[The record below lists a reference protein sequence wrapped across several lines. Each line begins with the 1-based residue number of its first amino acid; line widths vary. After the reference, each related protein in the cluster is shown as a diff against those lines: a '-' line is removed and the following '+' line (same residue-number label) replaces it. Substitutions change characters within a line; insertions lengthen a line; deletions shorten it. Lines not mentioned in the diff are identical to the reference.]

1 MSGWYSEVPRPWTQ
15 VLDPPFSAP
24 RLPACSQGWDRLRRP
39 IWMFDPVSC
48 RGVYA
53 NAPALE
59 LWGAADLEELLQRD
73 FSQLSPAVRSRTER
87 LALVTANGNAVTE
100 RWSFYP
106 KGQPVTVQAMISS
119 LALEDGRTVLLFEA
133 ASVEIEQGEL
143 RAVEALRHTSSLIT
157 LFAASG
163 AAIFANP
170 AAFAAYGDHCSFV
183 DRFQDRSRGEV
194 AFADVLDGHVLAEL
208 REVRTQAG
216 GRSHF
221 IDARRVLDPATGQ
234 PSVLL
239 SERDVTAQVEAEWA
253 LHRAEERA
261 EVAEAKQRFLANI
274 SHELRTPLNSV
285 MGFAGLLA
293 ASGLDAAQQHHL
305 ERITQSGEALL
316 RTINDVIDLS
326 ELDAGR
332 LQLDCA
338 PFDPAERLYAALL
351 AVEPA
356 AVAKGLELQLE
367 LPEGARPWVMGDA
380 RRFDTVVAHYLANA
394 VKFTEQGAIVVA
406 LAARPMDDGEIEVE
420 VCVTDT
426 GPGIDPAAQS
436 RLFRRFGQ
444 GDDGASRRNGGA
456 GLGLAISRELAA
468 LMGGEVGVESGA
480 GVGSRFWLRLRA
492 PSAEAPADAVD
503 DLLSHCPALVILYA
517 DDNESNRLL
526 IKTLLES
533 QGHSCETVN
542 DGAEA
547 VLAVRTRGYD
557 LVLMDIQMPVQ
568 DGVSATLD
576 IRAHDGPQANL
587 PILAVTANTLSDQCE
602 AYQAAGLN
610 DCIAKPVRVADL
622 FDKVTYWANAR
633 PERPPSGGAKA
644 SPG

>member
-1 MSGWYSEVPRPWTQ
+1 M
-15 VLDPPFSAP
+15 DPPQP
-24 RLPACSQGWDRLRRP
+24 DLRLPACVHGWERLRRP
-39 IWMFDPVSC
+39 IWLFDPASC
-48 RGVYA
+48 HGVYA

-59 LWGAADLEELLQRD
+59 LWGAANLEELLQRD
-73 FSQLSPAVRSRTER
+73 FSQLSAAVRSRTKR
-87 LALVTANGNAVTE
+87 LALVTADGSVVSE

-119 LALEDGRTVLLFEA
+119 LELEDGRTVLLFEA
-133 ASVEIEQGEL
+133 SSVEVEQGEL
-143 RAVEALRHTSSLIT
+143 RAVEALRHTSSPIT
-157 LFAASG
+157 LFDACG
-163 AAIFANP
+163 VPIFANP
-170 AAFAAYGDHCSFV
+170 AAFAAYGDRCSFV
-183 DRFQDRSRGEV
+183 DRFWDRGRGE
-194 AFADVLDGHVLAEL
+194 AALAAVLQGEVLAEL
-208 REVRTQAG
+208 QELRTLAG
-216 GRSHF
+216 ERSHF
-221 IDARRVLDPATGQ
+221 IDVRKVLDPVTGQ
-234 PSVLL
+234 TSVLL

-285 MGFAGLLA
+285 MGFATLLA
-293 ASGLDAAQQHHL
+293 SSGLDAAQQGHL
-305 ERITQSGEALL
+305 ARITQSGEALL

-326 ELDAGR
+326 ELDDGR

-351 AVEPA
+351 AIEPS

-367 LPEGARPWVMGDA
+367 LPEGAHPRVVGDA
-380 RRFDTVVAHYLANA
+380 RRFDTVVGHYLANA
-394 VKFTEQGAIVVA
+394 VKFTERGEVVA
-406 LAARPMDDGEIEVE
+406 ALAVRPTHDGEIELE

-426 GPGIDPAAQS
+426 GPGIDPVTQG

-444 GDDGASRRNGGA
+444 GDDGVSRRSGGA
-456 GLGLAISRELAA
+456 GLGLAVSRELVTF
-468 LMGGEVGVESGA
+468 MGGEVGVESEP
-480 GVGSRFWLRLRA
+480 GVGSRFWLRLRLPCA
-492 PSAEAPADAVD
+492 AAADIAKGPLVHD
-503 DLLSHCPALVILYA
+503 RALVILYA

-547 VLAVRTRGYD
+547 VLAVRVRPYD

-576 IRAHDGPQANL
+576 IRADPGPQSSL

-610 DCIAKPVRVADL
+610 DCIAKPVKVADL
-622 FDKVTYWANAR
+622 FDKVTYWAAAR
-633 PERPPSGGAKA
+633 LERPPSARPKTSTG
-644 SPG
+644 